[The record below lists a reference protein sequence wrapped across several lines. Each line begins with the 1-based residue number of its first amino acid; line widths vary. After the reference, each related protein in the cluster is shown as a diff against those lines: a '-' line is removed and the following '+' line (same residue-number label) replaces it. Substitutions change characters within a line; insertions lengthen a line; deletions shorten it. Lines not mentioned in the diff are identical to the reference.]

1 MSDTSECRGHAKSE
15 FHAAHRL
22 GGVLLVWLLSCAC
35 SVHNLSYDQ
44 ILRDLDATVEVEG
57 SGDDERLVYR
67 TEVEATWGIARWSL
81 MAPFRWF
88 LLPLFGE
95 RVDRELENPSAY
107 VRELAGALPVKAG
120 GRLERRAATAQ
131 RLVRIA
137 ELDPSPRN
145 RIMALEGLAQLA
157 SAQGIALTDGL
168 VEFGPKPALLDG
180 AAAWRDAF
188 AKFRPAARSPVGAAL
203 QEADDAA
210 YRAAVAG
217 LCSRPLATWRQRLAL
232 LSDLANAHA
241 DEQQAELREFARQ
254 SLELAFA
261 HAARASVVAATQG
274 RGPELREVRLC
285 AIELLHRSAGADSVP
300 LLLALIAAS
309 PEQIQSGEPQFEES
323 DALRLRVIHLCG
335 QLQGERALRT
345 AKIAGREAWDE
356 VAPAEF
362 LVRMALDSDP
372 FFSPTAIPAREA
384 LAFCIGRKNADPS
397 PDSPDGEDWV
407 ASWWNDYRKQRTL
420 P

>member
-1 MSDTSECRGHAKSE
+1 MSEMRELRECEK
-15 FHAAHRL
+15 FHARVMRHR
-22 GGVLLVWLLSCAC
+22 GGVLLASLLLCAC
-35 SVHNLSYDQ
+35 SVNNLSYDQ

-67 TEVEATWGIARWSL
+67 TQVEATWGIARWSL

-88 LLPLFGE
+88 LFPLFGE

-107 VRELAGALPVKAG
+107 VRELAGALPEKAG
-120 GRLERRAATAQ
+120 GRIERRVATAQ

-157 SAQGIALTDGL
+157 AAQGIALIEGIAEL
-168 VEFGPKPALLDG
+168 GPKPALLDS
-180 AAAWRDAF
+180 ATAWRDAF
-188 AKFRPAARSPVGAAL
+188 AQFRPAARTPVGAPL
-203 QEADDAA
+203 QEADEAA
-210 YRAAVAG
+210 YRAAIAG
-217 LCSRPLATWRQRLAL
+217 LCSRPLANWRQRLAL
-232 LSDLANAHA
+232 LSDLANAYA
-241 DEQQAELREFARQ
+241 DEQQGELRDFTRS
-254 SLELAFA
+254 SLEVAFA
-261 HAARASVVAATQG
+261 NAARASIVVATQG

-309 PEQIQSGEPQFEES
+309 PDQIQSGEPQFEDS
-323 DALRLRVIHLCG
+323 DALRLRLIHMCG
-335 QLQGERALRT
+335 QLQGDRALRT

-384 LAFCIGRKNADPS
+384 LAFCIGRKSADPS
-397 PDSPDGEDWV
+397 PDAGEAEDWV
-407 ASWWNDYRKQRTL
+407 AAWWNDYRKQRTQL
-420 P
+420 

>member
-168 VEFGPKPALLDG
+168 VEFGPEASASG
-180 AAAWRDAF
+180 WRG
-188 AKFRPAARSPVGAAL
+188 RMARCV
-203 QEADDAA
+203 
-210 YRAAVAG
+210 
-217 LCSRPLATWRQRLAL
+217 
-232 LSDLANAHA
+232 
-241 DEQQAELREFARQ
+241 
-254 SLELAFA
+254 
-261 HAARASVVAATQG
+261 
-274 RGPELREVRLC
+274 REV
-285 AIELLHRSAGADSVP
+285 ST
-300 LLLALIAAS
+300 
-309 PEQIQSGEPQFEES
+309 SGS
-323 DALRLRVIHLCG
+323 
-335 QLQGERALRT
+335 
-345 AKIAGREAWDE
+345 IAGRRGAAGGRRRRVSRCHRGPLLAAARDL
-356 VAPAEF
+356 ASTA
-362 LVRMALDSDP
+362 RAALGSCEC
-372 FFSPTAIPAREA
+372 SCR
-384 LAFCIGRKNADPS
+384 
-397 PDSPDGEDWV
+397 
-407 ASWWNDYRKQRTL
+407 
-420 P
+420 